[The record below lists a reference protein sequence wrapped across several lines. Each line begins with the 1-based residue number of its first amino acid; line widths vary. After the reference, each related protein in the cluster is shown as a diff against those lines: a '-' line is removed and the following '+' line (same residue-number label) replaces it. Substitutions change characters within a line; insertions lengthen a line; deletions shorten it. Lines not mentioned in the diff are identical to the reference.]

1 MYELN
6 TADSL
11 SFSVEGKLLPAILAE
26 DIVGNFYVGGFHG
39 LSCERKDT
47 KNKLK
52 SKNDQLVV
60 EYYHN
65 GSWAGSR
72 TIMPDITSVNRYD
85 NTVVVSFAD
94 GTKTSAVLDSEDKF
108 NLEQGISICITKKLL
123 GEDGHSVYNKLIRR
137 ALKVMKLNEKAAEAA
152 AKKKE
157 EEKRARELKKARSER
172 RKAKSR
178 EAKIEIQK
186 EAYLRA
192 MKEFKE
198 MVNYENE

>member
-1 MYELN
+1 MYKLS
-6 TADSL
+6 TVDSW
-11 SFSVEGKLLPAILAE
+11 SFSADDRLIPANLVE
-26 DIVGNFYVGGFHG
+26 DIVNGVYIGGFHASSG
-39 LSCERKDT
+39 ERKDT
-47 KNKLK
+47 KNKLE
-52 SKNDQLVV
+52 SKNGKLVV
-60 EYYHN
+60 DYYHN
-65 GSWAGSR
+65 GAWAGSR
-72 TIMPDITSVNRYD
+72 IIMPDIADVNRYD

-137 ALKVMKLNEKAAEAA
+137 ALKVMKRNEKAAEAA

-157 EEKRARELKKARSER
+157 DEKRARELKKARSER